1 MPFSK
6 ALLHGAHGP
15 QALQMRIADSFL
27 TRFAGLMFQR
37 PLAPQQGLLITRCSS
52 VHSAWM
58 RGAIDLAYLNAAGR
72 ITRCVT
78 ALKPWRVSIGPRG
91 TVHTLELA
99 AGSIERFALTVGDR
113 LEHPHLMAA
122 ASA

>member
-1 MPFSK
+1 MSFSK

-15 QALQMRIADSFL
+15 RALQIRIADAFL

-37 PLAPQQGLLITRCSS
+37 PLAPQQGLLITHCSS

-58 RGAIDLAYLNAAGR
+58 RGAIDLAYLDAAGR
-72 ITRCVT
+72 ITGCVS
-78 ALKPWRVSIGPRG
+78 ALKPWRASIGPRR

-113 LEHPHLMAA
+113 LEHPYLLVA